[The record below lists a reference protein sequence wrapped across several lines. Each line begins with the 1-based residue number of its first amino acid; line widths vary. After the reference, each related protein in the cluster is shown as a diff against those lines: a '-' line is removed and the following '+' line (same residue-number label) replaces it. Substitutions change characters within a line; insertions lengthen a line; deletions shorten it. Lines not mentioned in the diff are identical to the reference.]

1 MTLMPWAHLFVL
13 FSFHFSGN
21 HIFKGR
27 AAGIAVNE
35 NGKGLITGMDGTAW
49 HLAARPRSPG
59 ITSQLQDLT
68 LFLYPHRR
76 RPLSLTVGWSSGTPA
91 AWWPCFL
98 QEGLAQSGCLFL
110 PGPESTGHHQV
121 PHRCFRS
128 TNAQPPI
135 RIPPQSLFGPLPA
148 LETSTRLT
156 LAYTL
161 GLNLIVTS
169 SGKPSLTSPSYTDT
183 LTIPR
188 MPPL

>member
-35 NGKGLITGMDGTAW
+35 NGKGLITGMDGTTW

-59 ITSQLQDLT
+59 VTSQLQDLT

-76 RPLSLTVGWSSGTPA
+76 WPLSLTVGWSSGTPA
-91 AWWPCFL
+91 AWWLCFL
-98 QEGLAQSGCLFL
+98 QEGLAQSGCLLL
-110 PGPESTGHHQV
+110 PGPESTGHQQV
-121 PHRCFRS
+121 ALRCFRS
-128 TNAQPPI
+128 TDAQPPI
-135 RIPPQSLFGPLPA
+135 RIPPWSSFGPLPA

-156 LAYTL
+156 PAYTL
-161 GLNLIVTS
+161 GLSLIVTS